1 MTKGNMKMG
10 QDSKKEINRRKVL
23 CFKAT
28 GCRFTPKTK
37 LGAMDDLELTGARKT
52 RKRQRACMAKIYEGR
67 SVSRQEFQQLS
78 GLTQPTIREY
88 IKRGLIKTES
98 ALWGSRIP
106 WSEVKRL
113 GLAE

>member
-1 MTKGNMKMG
+1 MG
-10 QDSKKEINRRKVL
+10 QDSKKKITARSVA
-23 CFKAT
+23 CYKAT
-28 GCRFTPKTK
+28 GCRYIKGTR
-37 LGAMDDLELTGARKT
+37 LGCMDDRELTPPRKT